1 MVLQDPAKRPGPESL
16 LEMPSQG
23 LVLGMFATTFLS
35 DANLELAP
43 EARIFLFTD
52 GITEA
57 HGTNGKMF
65 GVEPLKDL
73 ALSSGSEHPAVL
85 IDSLMRIRSEYLGGS
100 TQATG
105 ELADDATLVILDV

>member
-1 MVLQDPAKRPGPESL
+1 MLRQNPGSEPGADSL

-23 LVLGMFATTFLS
+23 LVLGMFANTFLS
-35 DANLELAP
+35 DATIELAP

-57 HGTNGKMF
+57 HGVNGKMF

-73 ALSSGSEHPAVL
+73 AMGSGPDHPAAL
-85 IDSLMRIRSEYLGGS
+85 IDALMRLRSDFLGGS

-105 ELADDATLVILDV
+105 DLADDATLVILDV